1 MASRRP
7 RCHVRERYG
16 VVQRHSGTS
25 TAGKMSGSCMQ
36 KIIAGMEM
44 LQLLLCVCYK
54 GVQVPTAVVQGETE
68 ANSLIPDSLGIGGCL
83 TAGNSMVWCKR
94 KL

>member
-1 MASRRP
+1 
-7 RCHVRERYG
+7 
-16 VVQRHSGTS
+16 
-25 TAGKMSGSCMQ
+25 MQ
-36 KIIAGMEM
+36 KITAGMEM

-83 TAGNSMVWCKR
+83 TEQVIVWFGASIVTPEEEAVR
-94 KL
+94 KP